1 MGVFELGKKKRAVF
15 SSNPDGREKRA
26 ILRAIAP
33 NEPIASDDL
42 KVSVTSDPKNPS
54 FSYISMSGSVCPF
67 DNLPCKYG
75 AEFIS
80 SCDDVTS
87 VVVGQD
93 ITEGSHCERAIS
105 QT

>member
-1 MGVFELGKKKRAVF
+1 MKVFELGKKKRAVF
-15 SSNPDGREKRA
+15 SSNPDNREKRA
-26 ILRAIAP
+26 VLRAIAP
-33 NEPIASDDL
+33 HESVVGDDL

-54 FSYISMSGSVCPF
+54 FSGISISGSVCPF

-93 ITEGSHCERAIS
+93 ITEGSHCERAVS
-105 QT
+105 HP

>member
-26 ILRAIAP
+26 VLRAIAP
-33 NEPIASDDL
+33 HE
-42 KVSVTSDPKNPS
+42 SVASDPKNPS
-54 FSYISMSGSVCPF
+54 FSDISISGSVCPF